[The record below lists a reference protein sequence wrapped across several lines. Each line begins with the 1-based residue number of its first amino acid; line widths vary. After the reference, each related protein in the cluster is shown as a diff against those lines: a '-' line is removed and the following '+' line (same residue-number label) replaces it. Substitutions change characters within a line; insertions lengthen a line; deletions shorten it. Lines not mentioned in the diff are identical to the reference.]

1 MKKRYKSARQ
11 IDSVIDLEKIRS
23 GPRNCMERDPEA
35 FFSLTYPSSDIRAM
49 LRALSRRY
57 GPSGS
62 DTNEAGLF
70 LAESVKGLGKSHGLL
85 TAYHLFAHPEQASQW
100 MESLGFSWSPP
111 KDPII
116 IVEKFT
122 DQTLPF
128 DSLWTALG
136 RQLRVDW
143 QSSRPP
149 SLDEF
154 RTTLSDRP
162 LILIF
167 DELERGI
174 SNIGDP
180 ARKSQNL
187 SFLQMVSE
195 EANRNPRVSLF
206 AAIYDGTTEPGAT
219 LKRVP
224 RRELRFRSPQ
234 DRAGIVRH
242 RLFADADIYDK
253 AAADALIGSYVNT
266 WKRLGVDTSDE
277 YLSRL
282 KSAYPFLP
290 ELIELI
296 FERIAESGG
305 FQGTRGALGLL
316 AAMLDAAPSGSFL
329 FTAAHCMIGD
339 HACADRLQDLDPSAV
354 LINCAASNLR
364 DLAGQPYAESLASA
378 VLLTSL
384 APAGRMRGVSREE
397 LVRHVLAPGCDPNQ
411 FESSFQSFRTYG
423 SFFHEREGRFFFDL
437 EENEYAKVALATIHI
452 QDERARDE
460 VQKIWKQDLFGDAKQ
475 TVFFSDPDTT
485 RQALDGLSKNAPRY
499 VLSPRHLSD
508 VERHALYFGAE
519 QRNQILLFEPKDDN
533 ASHFTNADLLSFAK
547 KSIAASDLAPSA
559 ASAERA
565 KRYEI
570 IAGKERR
577 YVRDTIKAAGLMYVR
592 IERWS
597 NRPGDSVFELE
608 SLGKALNKE
617 DVLRHLRTHI
627 YPQPLIQEH
636 VLAHIDSFTGK
647 TISQVEDIYRST
659 LGYPVPLSCTAI
671 SDAIVGLVEDRSR
684 VLGLHHTRRNFCGE
698 HVMLGAG
705 ELPLAI
711 LAEPWP
717 EASPPPSVPKSPEAL
732 PTVPTAVEPEPEG
745 IPPIPPGPS
754 VTVEERS
761 TIACRTREELR
772 KQIATRIQDMEGA
785 EIHKAVF
792 NIFANHEDVDLAG
805 YPSTLRG
812 ALTGLGSVEV
822 QLKITCPGPMDKAE
836 VETRC
841 ESLPKFD
848 NANYQARLSIETK
861 ASSEIGESSNM
872 EDEQ

>member
-23 GPRNCMERDPEA
+23 GPKNCMERNPEA
-35 FFSLTYPSSDIRAM
+35 FFGLTYPSSDIRAM

-57 GPSGS
+57 DTS
-62 DTNEAGLF
+62 DSDRSETGVF

-85 TAYHLFAHPEQASQW
+85 TGYHLFAHPEQARAW
-100 MESLGFSWSPP
+100 MKSLGFSWSPP
-111 KDPII
+111 KDPIV

-136 RQLRVDW
+136 QKIGADW
-143 QSSRPP
+143 KSSRPP

-154 RTTLSDRP
+154 RKALSDRP

-195 EANRNPRVSLF
+195 EANRNPQVSLF
-206 AAIYDGTTEPGAT
+206 AAIYDGTNEPGAT

-224 RRELRFRSPQ
+224 RLELRFRSPD
-234 DRAGIVRH
+234 DRAAVVRH
-242 RLFADADIYDK
+242 RLFEDAGTHDQG
-253 AAADALIGSYVNT
+253 AADALIGSYVNI

-296 FERIAESGG
+296 FERITESGG

-316 AAMLDAAPSGSFL
+316 AAMLDAMPSGSFL
-329 FTAAHCMIGD
+329 LTAANCKLTD
-339 HACADRLQDLDPSAV
+339 HACADRLQDLDPSAT

-364 DLAGQPYAESLASA
+364 DLSSQPYAESLASA
-378 VLLTSL
+378 VMLASL

-397 LVRHVLAPGCDPNQ
+397 LVRHVVAPGCDPNQ
-411 FESSFQSFRTYG
+411 FESSLQAFRTYG

-460 VQKIWKQDLFGDAKQ
+460 IQKIWKQNLFGDTKQ

-485 RQALDGLSKNAPRY
+485 KLALDGLSKNSLRY
-499 VLSPRHLSD
+499 VLSPRRLSD
-508 VERHALYFGAE
+508 VERHGLYFGTE
-519 QRNQILLFEPKDDN
+519 KRNQILLFEPRDDN
-533 ASHFTNADLLSFAK
+533 ANHFTNPDLLAFAK
-547 KSIAASDLAPSA
+547 KSIAADDLAPSA
-559 ASAERA
+559 ASAERR
-565 KRYEI
+565 KRYET

-577 YVRDTIKAAGLMYVR
+577 NVRDTIKASSLMYVR
-592 IERWS
+592 IEKWS
-597 NRPGDSVFELE
+597 NRPEDTAFELE
-608 SLGKALNKE
+608 SLGQAWNKE
-617 DVLRHLRTHI
+617 DVLRYLRTHI
-627 YPQPLIQEH
+627 YPEPRIQEH
-636 VLAHIDSFTGK
+636 ILERMDSLVGK
-647 TISQVEDIYRST
+647 TFSQVEDLYRST
-659 LGYPVPLSCTAI
+659 LGYPVPLSVPAI
-671 SDAIVGLVEDRSR
+671 SDALVGLVEDRNR
-684 VLGLHHTRRNFCGE
+684 VLGLRHTRRNFCGG

-717 EASPPPSVPKSPEAL
+717 ETTPPPPASGSPEAP
-732 PTVPTAVEPEPEG
+732 PTIPAPVEPEPG
-745 IPPIPPGPS
+745 PIVPMPS
-754 VTVEERS
+754 VSTEERS
-761 TIACRTREELR
+761 TIACRSPEELR
-772 KQIATRIQDMEGA
+772 KEIATRIQDIEGPDIQNA
-785 EIHKAVF
+785 TF
-792 NIFANHEDVDLAG
+792 NIFANYQDVELMG
-805 YPSTLRG
+805 YPSSLRG
-812 ALTGLGSVEV
+812 ALTGPGSLDV
-822 QLKITCPGPMDKAE
+822 QLKITCQGPMDKAE

-848 NANYQARLSIETK
+848 NATYRARLSVETK
-861 ASSEIGESSNM
+861 TSWQMGNSNNV
-872 EDEQ
+872 ENDL